1 LTQNQELSPFR
12 PSSTTGLDARLASV
26 LCYSV
31 WWVTGGLFLLL
42 ERQHRVIRFHAAQS
56 LVLFGAASVVLLALG
71 ALSAMAALVFSSQ
84 TYQLIRL
91 GADLVW
97 AGAAVLWL
105 VLVLRAWRGEVW
117 RVPLVATL
125 ADRIVERT
133 SS

>member
-1 LTQNQELSPFR
+1 VTAP
-12 PSSTTGLDARLASV
+12 STTGLDERLAGV

-56 LVLFGAASVVLLALG
+56 LILFGVVSALLVALG
-71 ALSAMAALVFSSQ
+71 ALSAVSLMLSSALYELMQVFGK
-84 TYQLIRL
+84 LLWL
-91 GADLVW
+91 GATV
-97 AGAAVLWL
+97 VWL

-117 RVPLVATL
+117 RVPLVAAL
-125 ADRIVERT
+125 ADRVVERT

>member
-1 LTQNQELSPFR
+1 MTAP
-12 PSSTTGLDARLASV
+12 STTGLDERLAGV

-56 LVLFGAASVVLLALG
+56 LILFGVVSALLVALG
-71 ALSAMAALVFSSQ
+71 ALSAVSLMLSSALYELMQVFGK
-84 TYQLIRL
+84 LLWL
-91 GADLVW
+91 GATV
-97 AGAAVLWL
+97 VWL

-117 RVPLVATL
+117 RVPLVAAL
-125 ADRIVERT
+125 ADRVVERT

>member
-1 LTQNQELSPFR
+1 VTA
-12 PSSTTGLDARLASV
+12 STTGLDARLASV

-56 LVLFGAASVVLLALG
+56 LVLFGAVSVLLVALG

-84 TYQLIRL
+84 AYQLVRL
-91 GADLVW
+91 FADLVW
-97 AGAAVLWL
+97 AGAAGLWL

-117 RVPLVATL
+117 RVPLVAAL
-125 ADRIVERT
+125 ADRIVDRT